1 MPSTPQMPINTENL
15 VICRKQIGLSLDQVR
30 TKVKAI
36 EAIEQGAK
44 KPTFR
49 QLDILEEL
57 YQVPRWVF
65 ISDTLPETYNYNAW
79 PSFRLFKNQRGLAN
93 AIDTTSI
100 RKLLIRIEHYREL
113 VLDLRQDMEK
123 PTPRFRKP
131 KISSNPEKAASEV
144 RKWLGLDK
152 PCNFDD
158 LRQLVEKKNI
168 FVFVTSKLKGEAR
181 TNNKFRALCVHKN
194 TLPIIIINDSDA
206 RKAQSST
213 IIHELGHLLKDKT
226 YIDYWEPGGRNEQ
239 WCDRFA
245 NATLMPATAMREV
258 NGMNSYDEAKRIAR
272 KMKVSVHAFLGRCN
286 ELGII
291 NQTMYKKLRKHTES
305 SLAATTTRTPT
316 EIRRTHA
323 KARTLTRERT
333 RATRK
338 VKKQPGLRADVAV
351 AKREPG
357 PGAIKAKKQFGIIV
371 INTFFDAYQNGELGL
386 LKVSNLL
393 DLKKVEDVL
402 DLEYV

>member
-49 QLDILEEL
+49 QLAILEEL
-57 YQVPRWVF
+57 YQVPDWVF

-79 PSFRLFKNQRGLAN
+79 PSFRLFKNQAN
-93 AIDTTSI
+93 TIYTTSI
-100 RKLLIRIEHYREL
+100 RKVVIRIEHYREL
-113 VLDLRQDMEK
+113 VLDLRQDMEE
-123 PTPRFRKP
+123 PIPRFRKP

-168 FVFVTSKLKGEAR
+168 FVFVTSKLKGEAH

-245 NATLMPATAMREV
+245 NATLMPATTMREV
-258 NGMNSYDEAKRIAR
+258 NGMDSYDEAKRIAR

-291 NQTMYKKLRKHTES
+291 NQTVYKKLRKHTES
-305 SLAATTTRTPT
+305 SLADNITLTPTSSRRTP
-316 EIRRTHA
+316 A
-323 KARTLTRERT
+323 KARTHTRGRN

-338 VKKQPGLRADVAV
+338 VKKQPGSRTDVAV

-357 PGAIKAKKQFGIIV
+357 PGAIKAKKQFGTIV
-371 INTFFDAYQNGELGL
+371 VNTLLDAYHNDELGL

-402 DLEYV
+402 DL